1 MPGRVLFTCKPLSLS
16 VVAALAPL
24 SAPVA
29 EALLLPPKPL
39 ALSSSWDCKSN
50 ANNDWLCRRD
60 ATSDYSQ
67 PLEEVA
73 RQRKYQPAQARED
86 YLSANGE
93 PSANRESST
102 NRGYLPAPE
111 GGQYPPQQEYNPAY
125 PSSSNNSFRNTPY
138 QALYQPAPD
147 YPQPPPARQYR
158 ESPVTRLPS
167 EQFLPISHKQ
177 PVTFAEAESQNLN
190 RLLNAPH
197 GSYVLQW
204 LAAHTPKPL
213 RELQNYYPVLQE
225 AAIVQYRRNGKE
237 WYVLLDG
244 PFNDRNSATEA
255 LQAAPRSGMI
265 NKLYPWTRSVAS
277 IQKLDLVRPDITNP
291 IPEQPVL
298 ADQYNMPVGSP
309 QPAETMFASIAP
321 AYPSM
326 EQASDY
332 SYEYPDYN
340 TVTQPESHDYNT
352 NPFQQPI
359 QYNQQKP
366 EHLRG
371 YKRNTERQSSQQYQ
385 QEKESEKVLE
395 APPGSYTIQWLASS
409 KRETL
414 ERTKQRFPYLEDAQV
429 IQYRKRG
436 RNWYVLASPA
446 YGSLAMAKRALEQP
460 AYARIATRLYPRVR
474 PVDSLRQ
481 LVALSKPARQD
492 QRITASQHRSRLSR
506 QPSASPAQPVRNHPG
521 SLLQNSDGSYTI
533 QWFAANKP
541 ESIKK
546 MKQRFPELASAITV
560 HYRRNQKDWYVLL
573 QGQFS
578 SSSEA
583 LSIIKSP
590 VMQDAVRVLHPWT
603 RPLTSLK
610 KLGIRE
616 T

>member
-16 VVAALAPL
+16 VVAALVPL

-50 ANNDWLCRRD
+50 ANNDWLCRKD
-60 ATSDYSQ
+60 ATSEYSQ

-73 RQRKYQPAQARED
+73 RQREDEPAQVREN
-86 YLSANGE
+86 YQ
-93 PSANRESST
+93 ST
-102 NRGYLPAPE
+102 PA
-111 GGQYPPQQEYNPAY
+111 
-125 PSSSNNSFRNTPY
+125 
-138 QALYQPAPD
+138 
-147 YPQPPPARQYR
+147 YPQPPRARQYQ
-158 ESPVTRLPS
+158 ESPVTRLPL
-167 EQFLPISHKQ
+167 EQFSPISHRQ
-177 PVTFAEAESQNLN
+177 PVSVAEAESQSLN
-190 RLLNAPH
+190 RLLNAQH

-213 RELQNYYPVLQE
+213 RELQSYYPVLQE

-244 PFNDRNSATEA
+244 PFKDRNSANEA

-277 IQKLDLVRPDITNP
+277 IQKLDLIRPDITDP

-298 ADQYNMPVGSP
+298 ADQYSMPIGSP
-309 QPAETMFASIAP
+309 QPTETMFASIAP

-326 EQASDY
+326 EQTPDY

-340 TVTQPESHDYNT
+340 TVPQPQPHDYNI
-352 NPFQQPI
+352 NPSQQQT
-359 QYNQQKP
+359 QYHHQQQTEP
-366 EHLRG
+366 LRG
-371 YKRNTERQSSQQYQ
+371 YQRNTERQSSRRYQ
-385 QEKESEKVLE
+385 REQEREKEPENILE

-414 ERTKQRFPYLEDAQV
+414 ERVKQRFPYLEDAQV

-436 RNWYVLASPA
+436 RVWYVLASPA
-446 YGSLAMAKRALEQP
+446 YDNLAMAKRALEQP

-474 PVDSLRQ
+474 PVDKLRQ
-481 LVALSKPARQD
+481 LAAQSKPAPQD
-492 QRITASQHRSRLSR
+492 QRITASQQRSRLSR
-506 QPSASPAQPVRNHPG
+506 QLSASTALPDRSRPT

-546 MKQRFPELASAITV
+546 MKQRFPELASAVTV

-573 QGQFS
+573 QGQFN

-603 RPLTSLK
+603 RPMTSLK
-610 KLGIRE
+610 KLGIQE